1 MGKRQRHSEFVG
13 LTDEQLIALV
23 ADPSTPRDIRRK
35 ADPRGEVSRPAQH
48 QKEAQPMS
56 TNGTSPTHGKY
67 RIRTWLRGA
76 LPWSVA
82 QAIPKGP
89 DCGAHELYRQ
99 SADRD
104 ACYHCRVTRAHE
116 PVSASEREL
125 EILQRAMRAG
135 SAVAADALAAQI
147 REGSAHVVPAEPPA
161 G

>member
-1 MGKRQRHSEFVG
+1 
-13 LTDEQLIALV
+13 
-23 ADPSTPRDIRRK
+23 
-35 ADPRGEVSRPAQH
+35 
-48 QKEAQPMS
+48 MS
-56 TNGTSPTHGKY
+56 TTAVTAPHGRY
-67 RIRTWLRGA
+67 RVRTWLRGR
-76 LPWSVA
+76 LPWFVA

-89 DCGAHELYRQ
+89 DCGAHEFYRQ

-135 SAVAADALAAQI
+135 SSVAADALAAQI
-147 REGSAHVVPAEPPA
+147 KEGAACVVPAEPPA